1 MANSRSKKILVIYT
15 SVGLGHQV
23 IAENIAQALRHH
35 EEVDVAMCD
44 VLKLYEG
51 PFTRGFEKAYLWVFA
66 HIPWLWGFFYTNRTF
81 NLLTRPLRLFSLAI
95 SGKAKKLLPIVQK
108 EKPDI
113 ILTTETI
120 ATASIS
126 YFKKKGL
133 YRGPLVT
140 TFSDYH
146 FQPYWVYSGV
156 NRYLGIIPE
165 HEGNIRQWSDEK
177 PDIVITGMPVDE
189 VYLKKYNASEVA
201 RKYKLSKVKPLV
213 LLMGGSR
220 GWNIGPEDALE
231 LLKSE
236 LDIQVAVICGTNEE
250 LRKKFETAAAGQ
262 PDLHVV
268 SGWSNDQVAE
278 LFAAARVLVTK
289 PGGLTLAQALVRRL
303 PLVLISPLPTMEEMN
318 QTYLVTRGAAV
329 AAKSREEMRK
339 WVERLLRDPKFY
351 AEMQAGEEKLGSPDA
366 AEKAARAVI
375 DMIEV

>member
-23 IAENIAQALRHH
+23 IAENIAQALWHH

-250 LRKKFETAAAGQ
+250 LRKKFEAAAAGQ

-351 AEMQAGEEKLGSPDA
+351 AEMQAGEEKLGNPDA

>member
-23 IAENIAQALRHH
+23 IAENIAQAMRRHAG
-35 EEVDVAMCD
+35 VDVVMCD

-250 LRKKFETAAAGQ
+250 LRKKFEAAAAGQ

-351 AEMQAGEEKLGSPDA
+351 AEMQAGEEKLGNPDA

>member
-1 MANSRSKKILVIYT
+1 MKKILVIYT

-23 IAENIAQALRHH
+23 IAENIAQALRRHGG
-35 EEVDVAMCD
+35 VAVAMLD
-44 VLKLYEG
+44 VFKLYSG
-51 PFTRGFEKAYLWVFA
+51 PFTRGSEKVYLWIFA
-66 HIPWLWGFFYTNRTF
+66 HLPGLWGFFYTNRIF
-81 NLLTRPLRLFSLAI
+81 NLLTRPLRLPFLAL
-95 SGKAKKLLPIVQK
+95 SGKAKKLLPIIEK

-146 FQPYWVYSGV
+146 FQPYWVYPRV
-156 NRYLGIIPE
+156 DRYLGIIPE
-165 HEGNIRQWSDEK
+165 HEANIREWTREQ

-189 VYLKKYNASEVA
+189 VYLRKYNPGEVAKKYG
-201 RKYKLSKVKPLV
+201 LSKVKPLV

-220 GWNIGPEDALE
+220 GWNIGPDDALE

-250 LRKKFETAAAGQ
+250 LKARFEAAAAGN
-262 PDLHVV
+262 PDLHVI
-268 SGWSNDQVAE
+268 SGWSNQQVAE

-303 PLVLISPLPTMEEMN
+303 PLVLIRPLPTMEEMN
-318 QTYLVTRGAAV
+318 QQYIVSRRAAV
-329 AAKSREEMRK
+329 AAKSREEMRQ
-339 WVERLLRDPKFY
+339 WVERLLQDKKFY
-351 AEMQAGEEKLGSPDA
+351 EEMQKAQSKLGDPQA

-375 DMIEV
+375 DTI

>member
-23 IAENIAQALRHH
+23 IAENIAQAMRRHAG
-35 EEVDVAMCD
+35 VDVVMCD

-351 AEMQAGEEKLGSPDA
+351 AEMQAGEEKLGNPDA